1 MEHQDIKQI
10 YSQGSGRNRR
20 ERETGHIWP
29 RAGILLVWEG
39 TVLLAEV
46 SQVLM
51 IQTSISMYRPG
62 LQLWQ

>member
-10 YSQGSGRNRR
+10 IRRGWGRNHR
-20 ERETGHIWP
+20 ERETGHIWL

-39 TVLLAEV
+39 MVLLAEV

-51 IQTSISMYRPG
+51 IQTSISMCHPG
-62 LQLWQ
+62 LQRWQ